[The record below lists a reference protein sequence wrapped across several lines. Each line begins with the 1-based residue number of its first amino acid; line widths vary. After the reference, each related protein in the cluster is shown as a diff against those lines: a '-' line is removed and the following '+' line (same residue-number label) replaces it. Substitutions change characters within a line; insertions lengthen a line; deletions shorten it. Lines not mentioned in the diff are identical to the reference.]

1 MIKEDDRLFSPGYRT
16 STETFLLYT
25 CSFSPPLP
33 NLLSS
38 STICN
43 LELHLCKYMDVKGQ
57 TTPPGRE
64 SHGVHFCHRCGWP
77 FPNPHPSA
85 KHRRAHKKICETIDG
100 YTNSIRSEVGSDDS
114 KEKTPSPKIEEK
126 MSIRGSF
133 SRSED
138 ELFSDAATEFSDS
151 GTSTGSANKTLDR
164 DLFFS
169 FKDAENDGTNELLNA
184 PTEIGKV
191 DTGVEVSEN
200 IDAHLEK
207 FGDIEITTV
216 FDSSESNLELTKT
229 GLIKD
234 GVMGPTPESSQLS
247 HSQET
252 KSIDAVDVR
261 EEKDQES
268 QTFKTIAKEA
278 KDSDLTKTFPDV
290 SAIVGGDH
298 GNVKHGNFGRMEL
311 SIADGISEGIN
322 QNFKFDHEHVSEV
335 VNKDETVVETHIEK
349 FKLDNETA
357 SEVVKESETDHLERV
372 SEEIEHEKF
381 ESNHKHAPVVAKE
394 AATVQNNTV
403 LIEKE
408 DFGESNVQIQDLTE
422 KKNLEPHE
430 FEKGSIEQFQEV
442 VKEPNTVLAGKE
454 DLRGSLLDEQPHKHN
469 NEVAEKPDSV
479 LTEGQDLGAPELA
492 KCSKESVEEHNLI
505 LAQKEDLSALKS
517 KKCSKD
523 EVIQQKVGNDC
534 YIVAD
539 ASIET
544 NAQFSSDNSVVNGK
558 NASDV
563 GHVATVE
570 EGRMNNQDSG
580 AALSVNSSTRS
591 SLEGNWGSV
600 SVLSTASFEATTL
613 QSTEKS
619 KVNSGKSK
627 DSDVLEP
634 RSLMQP
640 ERKDKKPESSEVK
653 DSQKQTTCEAGRKRN
668 EEVIAKVRNWS
679 TGKQSTP
686 LKNLLGGQPEPM
698 VQKDDDAIVNTW
710 ATSPPKLIDDH
721 AKRGTKKLKSL
732 SSWFPFVCCSSVNV
746 VN

>member
-1 MIKEDDRLFSPGYRT
+1 
-16 STETFLLYT
+16 
-25 CSFSPPLP
+25 
-33 NLLSS
+33 
-38 STICN
+38 
-43 LELHLCKYMDVKGQ
+43 MDVKGQ
-57 TTPPGRE
+57 TTPPGHK
-64 SHGVHFCHRCGWP
+64 SHGVHFCNRCGWP

-85 KHRRAHKKICETIDG
+85 KHRRAHKKICGTIDG

-138 ELFSDAATEFSDS
+138 ELFSDAATEFSDG
-151 GTSTGSANKTLDR
+151 GTSTVSANKTLDR

-184 PTEIGKV
+184 PIEIGKV
-191 DTGVEVSEN
+191 DTGVEISENIDAQSTGTNELLNASIEIGKVDTGVAVSEN
-200 IDAHLEK
+200 IDAHVEK

-216 FDSSESNLELTKT
+216 FYSSESNLELTKM

-234 GVMGPTPESSQLS
+234 GVMGPKPESSQLS

-252 KSIDAVDVR
+252 KTVDVVDVR

-268 QTFKTIAKEA
+268 QTFKTTAKEA

-298 GNVKHGNFGRMEL
+298 GNVKQGNFGRMEL
-311 SIADGISEGIN
+311 SIADGIGEGIN

-349 FKLDNETA
+349 FKLDDETA
-357 SEVVKESETDHLERV
+357 SEVVKESETDHL
-372 SEEIEHEKF
+372 EIEHEKF

-408 DFGESNVQIQDLTE
+408 DFGASNVQIQDLTE
-422 KKNLEPHE
+422 KKDLETHE
-430 FEKGSIEQFQEV
+430 FEKGSIKQFQEV

-454 DLRGSLLDEQPHKHN
+454 DLCGSLLDEKPHKHN

-479 LTEGQDLGAPELA
+479 LTKGQDLGAPELA
-492 KCSKESVEEHNLI
+492 KCSKEHVEEPNLI

-517 KKCSKD
+517 EKYSKD

-534 YIVAD
+534 YFVAD

-580 AALSVNSSTRS
+580 TALSVNSSTRS

-613 QSTEKS
+613 QSTEKL
-619 KVNSGKSK
+619 KVNSGKLK
-627 DSDVLEP
+627 DSNVLEP
-634 RSLMQP
+634 QSLMQP

-698 VQKDDDAIVNTW
+698 VQKDDDAILNTW
-710 ATSPPKLIDDH
+710 VTSPPKLIDDD

>member
-1 MIKEDDRLFSPGYRT
+1 
-16 STETFLLYT
+16 
-25 CSFSPPLP
+25 
-33 NLLSS
+33 
-38 STICN
+38 
-43 LELHLCKYMDVKGQ
+43 MDVKGQ
-57 TTPPGRE
+57 TTPPGHK
-64 SHGVHFCHRCGWP
+64 SHGVHFCNRCGWP

-85 KHRRAHKKICETIDG
+85 KHRRAHKKICGTIDG

-138 ELFSDAATEFSDS
+138 ELFSDAATEFSDG
-151 GTSTGSANKTLDR
+151 GTSTVSANKTLDR

-184 PTEIGKV
+184 PIEIGKV

-200 IDAHLEK
+200 IDAQSTGTNELLNAPIEIGKVDTGVAVSENIDAHVEK
-207 FGDIEITTV
+207 FGDIEITTI
-216 FDSSESNLELTKT
+216 FYSSESNLELTKM

-234 GVMGPTPESSQLS
+234 GVMGPKPESSQLS

-252 KSIDAVDVR
+252 KTVDVVDVR

-268 QTFKTIAKEA
+268 QTFKTTAKEA

-298 GNVKHGNFGRMEL
+298 GNVKQGNFGRMEL
-311 SIADGISEGIN
+311 SIADGIGEGIN
-322 QNFKFDHEHVSEV
+322 QNFNFDHEHVSEV

-349 FKLDNETA
+349 FKLDDETA
-357 SEVVKESETDHLERV
+357 SEVVKESETDHL
-372 SEEIEHEKF
+372 EIEHEKF

-408 DFGESNVQIQDLTE
+408 DFGASNVQIQDLTE
-422 KKNLEPHE
+422 KKDLETHE
-430 FEKGSIEQFQEV
+430 FEKGSIKQFQEV

-454 DLRGSLLDEQPHKHN
+454 DLCGSLLDEKPHKHN

-479 LTEGQDLGAPELA
+479 LTKGQDLGAPELA
-492 KCSKESVEEHNLI
+492 KCSKEHVEEPNLI

-517 KKCSKD
+517 EKYSKD

-534 YIVAD
+534 YFVAD

-580 AALSVNSSTRS
+580 TALSVNSSTRS

-613 QSTEKS
+613 QSTEKL
-619 KVNSGKSK
+619 KVNSGKLK
-627 DSDVLEP
+627 DSNVLEP
-634 RSLMQP
+634 QSLMQP

-698 VQKDDDAIVNTW
+698 VQKDDDAILNTW
-710 ATSPPKLIDDH
+710 VTSPPKLIDDD